1 MGSDFFIAGTHK
13 WIFGPR
19 GTGLIWAKVS
29 TWKTMRPTFTS
40 VDLGSFS
47 AWLRGSDTPREKEAA
62 GLGQGGF
69 HAFEYDWALP
79 SAFTFHN
86 QIGRSRI
93 AERIHHLN
101 DLCKEGLARMSHV
114 KLYTPRGSK
123 LSAGIICFD
132 VEGMKPEE
140 VVKRLLARRIIAS
153 TTPYA
158 TTYARL
164 SPSLMNSPE
173 EIETV
178 LREIRALA
186 NVSKSAD

>member
-1 MGSDFFIAGTHK
+1 
-13 WIFGPR
+13 
-19 GTGLIWAKVS
+19 
-29 TWKTMRPTFTS
+29 
-40 VDLGSFS
+40 
-47 AWLRGSDTPREKEAA
+47 
-62 GLGQGGF
+62 
-69 HAFEYDWALP
+69 
-79 SAFTFHN
+79 
-86 QIGRSRI
+86 
-93 AERIHHLN
+93 
-101 DLCKEGLARMSHV
+101 MSHV

-164 SPSLMNSPE
+164 SPSLVNSPE